1 MRNAQSL
8 AISRLSPIRPIGVRL
23 AKDDRRMF
31 CLISFLQ
38 YIKLRKQKK
47 VILSFGDLMKKILSK
62 NIFVED
68 KEMTAELTF
77 LHSTKKER
85 LKEIYFYYNTSL

>member
-1 MRNAQSL
+1 
-8 AISRLSPIRPIGVRL
+8 
-23 AKDDRRMF
+23 
-31 CLISFLQ
+31 
-38 YIKLRKQKK
+38 
-47 VILSFGDLMKKILSK
+47 MKKILSK

-77 LHSTKKER
+77 LQSTKKER